1 MGSRLVWFSRALVAC
16 ATAASLV
23 ACGGGGGGSSPAS
36 IPVAGSTPTPT
47 PVPTLAP
54 TSTQSLPVG
63 TSASTAVTL
72 PGIAAGFAASGTIPA
87 ASSGSATLTATLS
100 VTNPSNVTPQ
110 QMRRAPAAIGAQ
122 SGNVGALAYVA
133 LTANA
138 AVTFP
143 SVPAFTFTV
152 PSGTTAPNGFWL
164 AVFDTSQPGLGWT
177 VLGHA
182 SSSTAT
188 SATFSGIN
196 QPFAMSA
203 NVTYVVL
210 LFAPGGTYPTPTPSP
225 SPTAIPTPSP
235 APSAAATATPTP
247 APTSTAVASC
257 SSTRRSSGS
266 RRLANA
272 SGAVGIVPN
281 QLYVTYRSGGRAVQ
295 SAEQAAS
302 VVRSTDAGTDATG
315 VHRVVT
321 LASGIDAV
329 RAASLLRAQ
338 ANVVDVAPLHYR
350 RPSSDAV
357 ANDPLLNNYK
367 QWYLYKTNVADGAWN
382 VTHGSSAITVAV
394 IDTGVDQTNVDLAQ
408 KLDVHD
414 SIINGVVTTS
424 AQDTDGHGT
433 NVAGLAVAQPNNG
446 YGFAGV
452 GWDVHLLAYKIFPD
466 STPTCESPSASTG
479 DEALAIRAAVDAGA
493 SVISMSLGGPQSAG
507 ADAAEQSA
515 VNYALSHNVTVV
527 AAAGNEYPSTDG
539 NQPDYP
545 GAYPGVIAVGATG
558 VVDATANQY
567 SSITSETIASYS
579 NSGPTVVAP
588 GGDASDNSDNDYLH
602 WITGYSTTTAGYP
615 ADQCTNTGGVC
626 ITLFNGTSQATP
638 QVSGLVA
645 LLEAKHGGARSLTPA
660 AVTTILQ
667 QTAVPLPGIAATR
680 QGAGRIDAAAAL
692 AQ

>member
-1 MGSRLVWFSRALVAC
+1 M
-16 ATAASLV
+16 TAASLA
-23 ACGGGGGGSSPAS
+23 ACGGGGGGTSPAP
-36 IPVAGSTPTPT
+36 IPVSGSTATPAPTATVTPTPA
-47 PVPTLAP
+47 PTLAP

-63 TSASTAVTL
+63 TSGSAALTL
-72 PGIAAGFAASGTIPA
+72 PAIQAGFAASGTVPA
-87 ASSGSATLTATLS
+87 ATSGGATLTATLS
-100 VTNPSNVTPQ
+100 ATNPSAVTPQ
-110 QMRRAPAAIGAQ
+110 KLRRMPASIGAQ
-122 SGNVGALAYVA
+122 AGSVGALAYVA
-133 LTANA
+133 LTASA
-138 AVTFP
+138 SVTFP

-152 PSGTTAPNGFWL
+152 PAGTTAPNGFWL
-164 AVFDTSQPGLGWT
+164 AVLDTSQPGLGWT

-188 SATFSGIN
+188 GATFSGLN
-196 QPFAMSA
+196 QPFAMTA

-210 LFAPGGTYPTPTPSP
+210 LFAPGGTYPTP
-225 SPTAIPTPSP
+225 SP
-235 APSAAATATPTP
+235 APSATASPSPSPSASGAASPTPTP
-247 APTSTAVASC
+247 APTSTPIAAC
-257 SSTRRSSGS
+257 SSVRRSSGS

-272 SGAVGIVPN
+272 SGPAGVVPN

-302 VVRSTDAGTDATG
+302 VVRSVDAGSDASG
-315 VHRVVT
+315 LHRIVT
-321 LASGIDAV
+321 LAAGTDAV
-329 RAASLLRAQ
+329 RAASALRAQ
-338 ANVVDVAPLHYR
+338 ANVAAVAPLHYR
-350 RPSSDAV
+350 RRASDAV

-394 IDTGVDQTNVDLAQ
+394 IDTGVDQTNVDLAS
-408 KLDVHD
+408 KLDIHD
-414 SIINGVVTTS
+414 SILNGVVTTS

-433 NVAGLAVAQPNNG
+433 NVAGLAAAQPNNG

-493 SVISMSLGGPQSAG
+493 SVISLSLGGPQSAG

-515 VNYALSHNVTVV
+515 VSYALSNNVTVV
-527 AAAGNEYPSTDG
+527 AAAGNEYPSSDG

-545 GAYPGVIAVGATG
+545 AAYPGVIAVGASAVTNT
-558 VVDATANQY
+558 TANLY
-567 SSITSETIASYS
+567 SSITAETVASYS

-588 GGDASDNSDNDYLH
+588 GGDASSSTDNDYLH

-615 ADQCTNTGGVC
+615 ADQCSNTGGVC

-645 LLEAKHGGARSLTPA
+645 LLEAKHGGARSITPA

-667 QTAVPLPGIAATR
+667 QTAVPLPGISTLR